1 MKVLPTFLILA
12 LFTGCSYHYD
22 QINSIGYAKGDIVHT
37 VILSSKNEVSEKRQE
52 EIINLLNSLAEIKET
67 QRLIVCAKALT
78 DDKRAKR
85 DYNLILQMSFKSQE
99 ELMSYSINA
108 HHLDVQAKLKYDLAG
123 APVVY
128 DYWVE

>member
-22 QINSIGYAKGDIVHT
+22 QINSIGYAKGDLVHT
-37 VILSSKNEVSEKRQE
+37 VILSLKNEVSEKRQE
-52 EIINLLNSLAEIKET
+52 EIINLLGSLAEIKET
-67 QRLIVCAKALT
+67 QGLIVRAKALA

-108 HHLDVQAKLKYDLAG
+108 HHLDVQTK
-123 APVVY
+123 V
-128 DYWVE
+128 